1 MFYAKAMYQGSE
13 IPVCAEDK
21 DESYFKNIL

>member
-13 IPVCAEDK
+13 LPVYVFTDTEKVAI
-21 DESYFKNIL
+21 FQG